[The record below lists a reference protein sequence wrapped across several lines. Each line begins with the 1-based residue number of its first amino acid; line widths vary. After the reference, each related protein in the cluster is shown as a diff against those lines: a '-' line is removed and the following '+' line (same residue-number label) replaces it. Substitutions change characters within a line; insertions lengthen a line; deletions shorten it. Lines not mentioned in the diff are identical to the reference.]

1 MRGIKKVSTV
11 LLFLSI
17 LLIYASNLVYA
28 GEISIGSYRYP
39 SIILIP
45 IVSIVV
51 CSIIL
56 IALFINIAR
65 KKISAVGAGRGFSFF
80 GKAKKEKR
88 QENVYLG
95 ELKKFRRGLHEM
107 QVEQAFNA
115 LSGITRDF
123 FKELL
128 DLHYEFT
135 YDELELELR
144 KRNKRQELVD
154 ISKEISEMKYSG
166 KRITKQ
172 ELEAFAGKVE
182 QLVKKEQLRKEEAGL
197 KVSKAM
203 AKDRK
208 GFFSKISQIETE
220 KNRKKHLLE
229 LMGQEEEALKKDM
242 EIAKNIYHRILS
254 SYYKLPAKDRKEIYH
269 KLTGF
274 YQQVN
279 KMLFS
284 SFYSKK
290 SKKQLE
296 YFTKKLDELQKQAQG
311 VIAKEKAEGR
321 FKLPELKSHAKI
333 HVKPLESEIR
343 KERAIK
349 TEELKKLERI
359 EKEAQ
364 ERIKNITERV
374 IEQNILRQPAEKPE
388 EKTTVREIKYVMPS
402 TQAGNHFVRHV
413 IHKPREHAPI
423 MHKAGQ
429 AEVEKTAKHDEKEK
443 ETKTAMHMP
452 HKAKD
457 KKFMHI
463 AREEEEILQKLER
476 LKKGYIG

>member
-1 MRGIKKVSTV
+1 MGGTKKRWTI

-17 LLIYASNLVYA
+17 LFINASRLVYA
-28 GEISIGSYRYP
+28 GEISIGGYRYP

-45 IVSIVV
+45 IISIVV

-80 GKAKKEKR
+80 GKAKRENK

-95 ELKKFRRGLHEM
+95 ELKKFRKGLHEM

-115 LSGITRDF
+115 LSTITRNF
-123 FKELL
+123 FREML

-135 YDELELELR
+135 YDELEQELR
-144 KRNKRQELVD
+144 KRNKRKELID

-172 ELEAFAGKVE
+172 ELEALAGRIE
-182 QLVKKEQLRKEEAGL
+182 QLVKKEQFRKEEAEL
-197 KVSKAM
+197 KISKAIV
-203 AKDRK
+203 KGRS

-220 KNRKKHLLE
+220 KGKKKHLLE
-229 LMGQEEEALKKDM
+229 LMEQEEEALKKDM

-254 SYYKLPAKDRKEIYH
+254 SYYKLPARDRREIYD

-296 YFTKKLDELQKQAQG
+296 YFTKKLEELQKQAQG
-311 VIAKEKAEGR
+311 VIAKEKAVER
-321 FKLPELKSHAKI
+321 FKLPELKPHAKV
-333 HVKPLESEIR
+333 HVRHLESEIR

-349 TEELKKLERI
+349 TEELKKLEKI

-364 ERIKNITERV
+364 ERIKSITERV
-374 IEQNILRQPAEKPE
+374 IEQNILRQPVEKPE
-388 EKTTVREIKYVMPS
+388 EKTTIREIKYVTPS
-402 TQAGNHFVRHV
+402 PQAENHVARQI
-413 IHKPREHAPI
+413 IHKSSEHAPAV
-423 MHKAGQ
+423 HKAKQ
-429 AEVEKTAKHDEKEK
+429 PEAEMKAKHEKEI
-443 ETKTAMHMP
+443 KTAMHMP

-463 AREEEEILQKLER
+463 AREEKEILQKLER
-476 LKKGYIG
+476 LRKGYIG